1 VNRKKK
7 KEIPLVK
14 GCQFTSKKSAADG
27 MVAPASKNFWRI
39 HRPFGRPYSRPKE
52 EKTFRGAPIFF
63 LFFPFG
69 SLLMNTD
76 MVALIDPGLNHPSSV
91 AQLNSFK
98 P

>member
-14 GCQFTSKKSAADG
+14 GCQFTSKKSAAAMG
-27 MVAPASKNFWRI
+27 WLRQHQRIFWRI
-39 HRPFGRPYSRPKE
+39 HRPFGRPYSRPK
-52 EKTFRGAPIFF
+52 KRLFGGL

-91 AQLNSFK
+91 AQLSSFK